1 MPRNDPV
8 PDNDYLF
15 ERVCHTVQRVS
26 FLQALLF
33 IGNGKRRLH
42 IIFLAAF
49 TCNKVYF
56 EPGADALS
64 GFVPVILFH
73 NAHINVEIT
82 ILQLVVNDVLHDV
95 VFLLLAE
102 IQPCISKSNIA
113 EIVFERRANVFSA
126 LDIIA
131 LRL

>member
-1 MPRNDPV
+1 MV
-8 PDNDYLF
+8 
-15 ERVCHTVQRVS
+15 V
-26 FLQALLF
+26 
-33 IGNGKRRLH
+33 
-42 IIFLAAF
+42 
-49 TCNKVYF
+49 
-56 EPGADALS
+56 
-64 GFVPVILFH
+64 FH

-102 IQPCISKSNIA
+102 IQPCIAKSHIA